1 MLPTPDTRSQVPR
14 RCSEG
19 PPSGITDAAHSKMC
33 MNGTNHLVPSY
44 APAHTGPC
52 AHPRPRHSGL
62 LGCGKWVWG
71 PATKWPAYA
80 VRQKALAAQI
90 QAFGSLFCA
99 AQSRP
104 RPGLRLRIT
113 WPVYGEV
120 FRSLRPSLSQRHTR
134 NGMHANRVHRHEA
147 KMLHAY
153 LRSMRMHVSWSTYY
167 KTLNS
172 SSLDA
177 CYVQNMNM
185 RARAHK
191 GSDSG

>member
-1 MLPTPDTRSQVPR
+1 MRHIVNVRKSVQL
-14 RCSEG
+14 
-19 PPSGITDAAHSKMC
+19 
-33 MNGTNHLVPSY
+33 NHLVPSY
-44 APAHTGPC
+44 TPAHSGPC
-52 AHPRPRHSGL
+52 VHPRPSHSGL

-120 FRSLRPSLSQRHTR
+120 FRSLKPSLRRWHTR
-134 NGMHANRVHRHEA
+134 TGMHA
-147 KMLHAY
+147 
-153 LRSMRMHVSWSTYY
+153 
-167 KTLNS
+167 
-172 SSLDA
+172 DP
-177 CYVQNMNM
+177 
-185 RARAHK
+185 RARQQSKHAACVCRKHDHQSQIK
-191 GSDSG
+191 FNIFEA